1 MLRFLQTAGEY
12 DMEVTTYCVMPD
24 HVHILATG
32 LTDAADLIRFV
43 KISKQKA
50 GFDFRATRRQD
61 LWQDGF
67 YDHVLRDDDGM
78 AAVMR
83 YTVNNPVRA
92 GLVRSPLEYD
102 FWGSQSYGREEL
114 LDFIVGAEEWIPEWK
129 KKPGRV

>member
-1 MLRFLQTAGEY
+1 MSQFLQIAGEY

-50 GFDFRATRRQD
+50 GFDFRAARQQY

-67 YDHVLRDDDGM
+67 YDHVLRGDDAM
-78 AAVMR
+78 AGVVS

-92 GLVRSPLEYD
+92 GLVRSLQEYE
-102 FWGSQSYGREEL
+102 FWGSQNYGREEL
-114 LDFIVGAEEWIPEWK
+114 LEFIVGTEEWIPEWK
-129 KKPGRV
+129 KKPRRV